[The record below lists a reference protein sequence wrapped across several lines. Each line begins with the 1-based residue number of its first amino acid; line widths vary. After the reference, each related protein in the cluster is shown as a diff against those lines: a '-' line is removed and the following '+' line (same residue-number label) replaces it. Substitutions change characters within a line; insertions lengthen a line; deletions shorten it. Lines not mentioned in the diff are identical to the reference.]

1 MILQP
6 KVLLFLVFLTL
17 IIAVSPAAAQEWHG
31 EQRVMRYHPEG
42 GDFVINN
49 GTRRFNR
56 ALYGTNTA
64 FRVEAGDLPEFAMY
78 MPGMGGNLKFALQKG
93 EKSIWLIAAKDI
105 TARYTPG
112 KMSYVIKDPL
122 LGSGSLHLV
131 VLALADAEGM
141 VVKASYEGAETD
153 ITLMYVFGGASG
165 KKFFRSGD
173 MGPDPESSFYL
184 HPDYCKTN
192 VYRIKQGAF
201 NLTYGAKQDQTLT
214 GFFPANLKLAD
225 ATKLDQV
232 EAFDQS
238 TESATPVV
246 TAKKKLLSDESQ
258 YIVIKNPASNPAPL
272 QLSQAASLFNAAET
286 ARKKIAGQISIN
298 TPDPYLNTLGA
309 AISIASDAIWEDPS
323 YLHGAVGWRMRLN
336 GWRGAYTADPLGW
349 HDRAKTHF
357 RAYAKS
363 QLLGPTSGPVV
374 ADTAFHL
381 ARHQEKMGTSM
392 FTEGYISRDPEGKSL
407 RPHHYDMNLVFIDA
421 LLWHLNWT
429 GDLDFAR
436 EMWPVL
442 QRHLDWE
449 KRNFDPNNNGLYD
462 AYAAIWASDALYYS
476 GGEVTHST
484 AYNYR
489 ANLMASK
496 IAALIGE
503 DAGHH
508 DQEAKKILTAIN
520 NTLWMPERGVYA
532 EYQDGMGLKAL
543 HPAAALWTIYHS
555 LDSDI
560 ANPFQA
566 FQSLKYI
573 DNEIPHLPILAKG
586 MPGGKYHTLSTTNWM
601 PYVWSINNVTMAE
614 SMHTALANW
623 QAGRHE
629 QAFNLFKSEIL
640 ASMYLGGSPGNF
652 VQISHYDAIRGE
664 AYRDFADPVG
674 VSSRALVNGLFGI
687 IPDALH
693 KKLVIRPGFP
703 AAWDYASIRM
713 ADLDFSFKRSNST
726 DRYTFKQNF
735 ARPLSLVLQLK
746 ARGTSIAQVLVN
758 GKKTSWTIID
768 SAVGEAMVEIVAA
781 PAPQY
786 SVEIKWQ
793 GETFKGPAV
802 DITYATGDQLVLD
815 YAGATILALNDPQET
830 FATTS
835 FKAGLFKAQ
844 LGQQS
849 GHRTAFLQL
858 KKGDYTWWQA
868 LSFKVE
874 PTLSLQPAAKQT
886 KNQLLFTLVNNSTKP
901 IKGILSG
908 TGFKK
913 EIDLKAKEQTELNIT
928 GKSVSAG
935 RNAFIFIGANKERI
949 VLELTNWNVDNP
961 VPAQRTVDLSS
972 FFNDQVTQ
980 IFKNKY
986 LSPRPTAGP
995 TLQIPWQGLG
1005 DWPHALAIADIDDSG
1020 LRQLA
1025 GKNNQVTLPQ
1035 GISFSTPGEAQKN
1048 NILFTSQW
1056 DNYPTEK
1063 VVPLNGSA
1071 SHAYFLM
1078 AGSTNHMQSQFDNG
1092 QVVIT
1097 YTDGTTAVLTLRNPE
1112 TWWPIQEDYYV
1123 DGFAFRLKTP
1133 AAVRVHLKTGK
1144 MVSGAQPNAKV
1155 GQQVIPGGAATVLDL
1170 PLDPAKTLKSLTL
1183 KTLANDVV
1191 IGLMGVTLT
1200 K

>member
-1 MILQP
+1 MILKP
-6 KVLLFLVFLTL
+6 KALLFLVSLTFIFAL
-17 IIAVSPAAAQEWHG
+17 SPAAAQEWHG
-31 EQRVMRYHPEG
+31 EKREMRYHPEG
-42 GDFVINN
+42 EDFVINN

-93 EKSIWLIAAKDI
+93 GKSIWLIAAKDI

-112 KMSYVIKDPL
+112 KMSYVVKDPL

-141 VVKASYEGAETD
+141 IVKANFEGREQD
-153 ITLMYVFGGASG
+153 ITLLAVFGGASG

-192 VYRIKQGAF
+192 VYALKGGSF
-201 NLTYGAKQDQTLT
+201 NLTYGAKQDQTLA
-214 GFFPANLKLAD
+214 GLFPATLKLGD
-225 ATKLDQV
+225 AAQLDQV
-232 EAFDQS
+232 EIFDQS
-238 TESATPVV
+238 TGSATPVV
-246 TAKKKLLSDESQ
+246 TAKKKLLSGESQ
-258 YIVIKNPASNPAPL
+258 YFLIKNPASNPVPV
-272 QLSQAASLFNAAET
+272 QLAQAAGIFNAAEM
-286 ARKKIAGQISIN
+286 ARKKVAGQISIS

-363 QLLGPTSGPVV
+363 QLLEPANGPVV
-374 ADTAFHL
+374 PDTAFHL

-407 RPHHYDMNLVFIDA
+407 RPHHYDMNLVYMDA

-442 QRHLDWE
+442 QRHLAWE
-449 KRNFDPNNNGLYD
+449 KRNFDPNSDGLYD

-476 GGEVTHST
+476 GGAVTHSS

-489 ANLMASK
+489 AHLMMAK
-496 IAALIGE
+496 IASLIGE
-503 DAGHH
+503 DAGHY
-508 DQEAKKILTAIN
+508 DQEAKKILTSIN

-560 ANPFQA
+560 SDPFQA

-573 DNEIPHLPILAKG
+573 DQEIPHLPILAKG
-586 MPGGKYHTLSTTNWM
+586 MPEGKYHTLSTSSWM
-601 PYVWSINNVTMAE
+601 PYVWSINNVSLAE
-614 SMHTALANW
+614 SMHTALGNW

-674 VSSRALVNGLFGI
+674 VSSRALVNGLFGV

-693 KKLVIRPGFP
+693 KKLVVRPGFP
-703 AAWDYASIRM
+703 AVWDHASIRM
-713 ADLDFSFKRSNST
+713 ADLEYRFKGSNRT
-726 DRYTFKQNF
+726 DRYTFKQSF
-735 ARPLSLVLQLK
+735 AVPLSLSLQLK
-746 ARGTSIAQVLVN
+746 ARGSSIAQVLVN
-758 GKKTSWTIID
+758 GKKSSWTTID
-768 SAVGEAMVEIVAA
+768 SAVGEPMVEVVAA
-781 PAPQY
+781 PASQY
-786 SVEIKWQ
+786 QVEITWQ
-793 GETFKGPAV
+793 GEDFESPKLDAE
-802 DITYATGDQLVLD
+802 YAIGDQLVVAVKD
-815 YAGATILALNDPQET
+815 ATILALNDPQQAFAKST
-830 FATTS
+830 FNGSAFNAVMS
-835 FKAGLFKAQ
+835 
-844 LGQQS
+844 GQT
-849 GHRTAFLQL
+849 GHRTAFIQL
-858 KKGDYTWWQA
+858 KRGSFTWWQA
-868 LSFKVE
+868 LSFTIK
-874 PTLSLQPAAKQT
+874 PSLSLLPAAKQE
-886 KNQLLFTLVNNSTKP
+886 KNQLSFTLINNSNNS
-901 IKGILSG
+901 IKGMLNG
-908 TGFKK
+908 AGFEK
-913 EIDLKAKEQTELNIT
+913 EINLNAKEEEAFLLTDNDVT
-928 GKSVSAG
+928 AG
-935 RNAFIFIGANKERI
+935 RNAFKFTAGNKEVSI
-949 VLELTNWNVDNP
+949 LELTNWDVDKP
-961 VPAQRTVDLSS
+961 VPEQRNVDLSS

-1005 DWPHALAIADIDDSG
+1005 DWPHALATADIDDSG

-1025 GKNNQVTLPQ
+1025 GKNNQITLPQ
-1035 GISFSTPGEAQKN
+1035 GISFSTPGAVHKK

-1063 VVPLNGSA
+1063 TIPLNGKA
-1071 SHAYFLM
+1071 SHAYLLM

-1092 QVVIT
+1092 QVVIN
-1097 YTDGTTAVLTLRNPE
+1097 YTDGTTTVLTLRNPE
-1112 TWWPIQEDYYV
+1112 TWWPIQEDYYI

-1133 AAVRVHLKTGK
+1133 PPVRVHLKTGK
-1144 MVSGAQPNAKV
+1144 TVMGAAPEAKV
-1155 GQQVIPGGAATVLDL
+1155 GQQLIPGGAATVLDL
-1170 PLDPAKTLKSLTL
+1170 PLDPTKTLKSLTL

>member
-1 MILQP
+1 MIKP
-6 KVLLFLVFLTL
+6 KALLSLLFLTL
-17 IIAVSPAAAQEWHG
+17 LFAGSPGTAQEWHG
-31 EQRVMRYHPEG
+31 EQRVVRYHPEG
-42 GDFVINN
+42 EDFVINN
-49 GTRRFNR
+49 GSRRFNR
-56 ALYGTNTA
+56 ALYGTNSA

-78 MPGMGGNLKFALQKG
+78 MPGMGGNLKFALQRG
-93 EKSIWLIAAKDI
+93 GKSMWLLEAKDI
-105 TARYTPG
+105 MARYTPG
-112 KMSYVIKDPL
+112 KMSYLIKDPL
-122 LGSGSLHLV
+122 LGKGTLHLV
-131 VLALADAEGM
+131 VLALADAEGL
-141 VVKASYEGAETD
+141 VVKVSFEGTEKD
-153 ITLMYVFGGASG
+153 ITLQYVFGGASG
-165 KKFFRSGD
+165 KKFSRSGD

-192 VYRIKQGAF
+192 VYSLDQGTF
-201 NLTYGAKQDQTLT
+201 RLTYGAEQDNNLI
-214 GFFPANLKLAD
+214 GVFPSALKLAD
-225 ATKLDQV
+225 ATKLDQL
-232 EAFDQS
+232 EIFDQS
-238 TESATPVV
+238 TASATPVV
-246 TAKKKLLSDESQ
+246 TAKKKLLSRESQ
-258 YIVIKNPASNPAPL
+258 YVVIKNPASNPSPL
-272 QLSQAASLFNAAET
+272 QLSQAAGLFNAAET
-286 ARKKIAGQISIN
+286 ARKKIAAQLYIH
-298 TPDPYLNTLGA
+298 TPDPYLNTVGA
-309 AISIASDAIWEDPS
+309 ALSIASDAIWETPS

-363 QLLGPTSGPVV
+363 QLLGPPIGPVV

-381 ARHQEKMGTSM
+381 ARHEEKMGTSM
-392 FTEGYISRDPEGKSL
+392 FTEGYISRDPDGKSP
-407 RPHHYDMNLVFIDA
+407 RPHHYDMNLVYIDA

-449 KRNFDPNNNGLYD
+449 KRNFDPNNDGLYD

-476 GGEVTHST
+476 GGAVTHST

-489 ANLMASK
+489 ANKMASK

-503 DAGHH
+503 DAGHY

-560 ANPFQA
+560 SDPFQA

-586 MPGGKYHTLSTTNWM
+586 MPEGKYHTLSTTSWM

-640 ASMYLGGSPGNF
+640 AAMYLGGSPGNF

-674 VSSRALVNGLFGI
+674 ISSRALVNGLFGI
-687 IPDALH
+687 LPDALH
-693 KKLVIRPGFP
+693 KKLLIRPGFP
-703 AAWDYASIRM
+703 SVWEHASIRM
-713 ADLDFSFKRSNST
+713 ADLNFDFKRIGDT

-735 ARPLSLVLQLK
+735 AQPLSLTLQLK
-746 ARGTSIAQVLVN
+746 ARGASIAQVLVN
-758 GKKTSWTIID
+758 GKKTSWANID
-768 SAVGEAMVEIVAA
+768 HAVGE
-781 PAPQY
+781 PT
-786 SVEIKWQ
+786 VEIKAEPAAENLVQIKW
-793 GETFKGPAV
+793 KGKALNMPSV
-802 DITYATGDQLVLD
+802 DSTYASGDQLQLD
-815 YAGATILALNDPQET
+815 YTGAEILNVNDPQQAFAEST
-830 FATTS
+830 FNDGV
-835 FKAGLFKAQ
+835 FKAVLS
-844 LGQQS
+844 QQT
-849 GHRTAFLQL
+849 GHYSAFIQL
-858 KKGDYTWWQA
+858 KSGDYTWWQPV
-868 LSFKVE
+868 SFTVN
-874 PTLSLQPAAKQT
+874 PAVTLVPADTQT
-886 KNQLLFTLVNNSTKP
+886 KNSLSFTLVNNSNKAVN
-901 IKGILSG
+901 GSLSAA
-908 TGFKK
+908 GFKK
-913 EIDLKAKEQTELNIT
+913 DYQLQAKEKIANIKVE
-928 GKSVSAG
+928 KSVVAG
-935 RNAFIFIGANKERI
+935 RNAFSFTTENQVVIP
-949 VLELTNWNVDNP
+949 LELTNWTIEQ
-961 VPAQRTVDLSS
+961 PASEQRSVDLTA

-986 LSPRPTAGP
+986 LSPRPTMGP
-995 TLQIPWQGLG
+995 TLQLPWQGLG
-1005 DWPHALAIADIDDSG
+1005 DWPHALATADIDDTG
-1020 LRQLA
+1020 LRALA
-1025 GKNNQVTLPQ
+1025 GKANQITLPQ
-1035 GISFSTPGEAQKN
+1035 GITFSTPGEAQKK

-1063 VVPLNGSA
+1063 VIPLTGKA

-1092 QVVIT
+1092 QVIIT
-1097 YTDGTTAVLTLRNPE
+1097 YTDGTNAVLTLRNPE

-1133 AAVRVHLKTGK
+1133 APVRVHLKTGK
-1144 MVSGAQPNAKV
+1144 MVAGAQPGAKV
-1155 GQQVIPGGAATVLDL
+1155 GEQLIPGGAATVLDL
-1170 PLDPAKTLKSLTL
+1170 PLDDTKTLKSLTL

-1191 IGLMGVTLT
+1191 IGLMGITLT